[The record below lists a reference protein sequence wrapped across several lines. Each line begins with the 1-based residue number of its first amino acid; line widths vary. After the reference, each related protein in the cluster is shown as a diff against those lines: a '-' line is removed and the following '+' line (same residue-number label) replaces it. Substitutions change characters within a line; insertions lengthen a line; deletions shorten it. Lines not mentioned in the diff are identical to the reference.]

1 MTEHALI
8 LCREPGRHS
17 TLDKGHEEGGSAY
30 ANAGLPMQEM
40 QEMESSISGS
50 GRSSEI
56 GNGNP
61 LQYSCLENSMDRG
74 AWWTIVHGAIKSW
87 TRLFSQHSDKGCV
100 HISSPLAN
108 LFSRHVLPFSEAKV
122 QSLYGNTKAEPR
134 DYRCLGS

>member
-1 MTEHALI
+1 
-8 LCREPGRHS
+8 
-17 TLDKGHEEGGSAY
+17 
-30 ANAGLPMQEM
+30 MQEM

-134 DYRCLGS
+134 DYRCLGSWKVNVLILSSTYLWWPSAATHMTSVNLTAIWT

>member
-1 MTEHALI
+1 
-8 LCREPGRHS
+8 
-17 TLDKGHEEGGSAY
+17 
-30 ANAGLPMQEM
+30 MQEM
-40 QEMESSISGS
+40 QEMEGSTSGS

-100 HISSPLAN
+100 HISTPLAN

-134 DYRCLGS
+134 DYRCLGSWKVNVSILSSTYLWWPSAATHMTSVNLTAIWT